1 MHTAVTG
8 LLTLLAGT
16 SLAAGD
22 IIEHVDI
29 GEGFYTS
36 TVQIDFSNGNGY
48 LFDVHWQGTGATGW
62 DLLLAIAEE
71 SDDVSIDYSVSD
83 WGVFLQGIVA
93 FDDSDWGVGAGWP
106 EVEDYWHYWQRE
118 SSSQQWE
125 FSSIGADV
133 RQVTDG
139 SWDGWVFL
147 SPGEPQPVPA
157 PGVLV
162 LLGIGGFYGK
172 RRARSST

>member
-1 MHTAVTG
+1 MRTTVVGITA
-8 LLTLLAGT
+8 LLACT
-16 SLAAGD
+16 SLCAGD
-22 IIEHVDI
+22 IIDTVEI

-48 LFDVHWQGTGATGW
+48 LFDVHWEETGTTGW

-71 SDDVSIDYSVSD
+71 SDDVALDYSVSE

-93 FDDSDWGVGAGWP
+93 FDDSDWGVGTGWP

-118 SSSQQWE
+118 SSSQPWE

-133 RQVTDG
+133 RQVSDG

-147 SPGEPQPVPA
+147 SAGEPQPVPA

-162 LLGIGGFYGK
+162 LLGIGGLFRN
-172 RRARSST
+172 RRTRHSS